1 VKNRFL
7 LGVLF
12 CLGAVLS
19 WGGMFPVMGSALKVM
34 NPFLFTAIR
43 YSTAG
48 VMFVAFLA
56 WREGR
61 GALRPEGHALA
72 LWVLGSR
79 GVGGDGVLGALGF
92 AGYGFLVF
100 LGQKLAGPS
109 GALSASVMMALMP
122 MLSILFNWLLRGI
135 PPLRWSPVFV
145 AMSFTGVLFV
155 VTRGDF
161 RALAQLQ
168 ENVVADVLILFG
180 AACWVIYTIGA
191 TFFPTWSAVR
201 YTALTTSF
209 GVPTI
214 LVVNV
219 ALFFAGRNA
228 PVSGAAL
235 ASLLPHFAYMVVVAG
250 FLGVLFW
257 NSGNKIVTPIN
268 GVLFMDVVPM
278 TTFAIS
284 ALRGYR
290 FSASELVGVS
300 LTISAL
306 ILNNVYQRMAMAR
319 AARKAAPPAKPEPVP
334 VYVAGDGDQAAA

>member
-1 VKNRFL
+1 MKDRFL
-7 LGVLF
+7 LGVAF

-34 NPFLFTAIR
+34 NPFLFTAVR
-43 YSTAG
+43 YSAAG
-48 VMFVAFLA
+48 IMFLAFLA

-61 GALRPEGHALA
+61 GALRPDGRAAA
-72 LWVLGSR
+72 LWILGS
-79 GVGGDGVLGALGF
+79 LGF

-100 LGQKLAGPS
+100 LGQKLAGPA

-122 MLSILFNWLLRGI
+122 MLSILVNWLLRGVR
-135 PPLRWSPVFV
+135 PLRWSPLFV
-145 AMSFTGVLFV
+145 AISLAGVLFV

-168 ENVVADVLILFG
+168 EDVLADVLILLG
-180 AACWVIYTIGA
+180 ALCWVIYTVGA
-191 TFFPTWSAVR
+191 TYFPAWSAVR
-201 YTALTTSF
+201 YTALTTAF

-214 LVVNV
+214 LAVNV
-219 ALFFAGRNA
+219 VLFLAGRNA
-228 PVSGAAL
+228 PVSREAL
-235 ASLLPHFAYMVVVAG
+235 LSLVPHLAYMVVVAG
-250 FLGVLFW
+250 FVGVLFW
-257 NSGNKIVTPIN
+257 NSGNRIVTPIN

-290 FSASELVGVS
+290 FNASEVLGVS

-306 ILNNVYQRMAMAR
+306 VLNNVYQRTASLRATRAR
-319 AARKAAPPAKPEPVP
+319 TQSAPTPGLAG
-334 VYVAGDGDQAAA
+334 GDGAAA